1 MARGFLSKGPQKRR
15 IDRFEEETEKG
26 IKITERE
33 RIVTQINA
41 FDLNTGEYLQIV

>member
-1 MARGFLSKGPQKRR
+1 V

-26 IKITERE
+26 IKVTERE

-41 FDLNTGEYLQIV
+41 FDLNTGKYLQIV